1 MAHRQRSQLDPPT
14 EEERIGADQQRLDPG
29 TDQSSERGLD
39 RTVVVRLN
47 HADLDPIAATV
58 TSFVTASDGELLGLT
73 SSPIRLTA
81 GTSSCSSPNSFA
93 AQFGEGKVDTP
104 AGRS

>member
-39 RTVVVRLN
+39 RAVVVRLN
-47 HADLDPIAATV
+47 HADLDPMAEAATV

-73 SSPIRLTA
+73 SSPIRLAA
-81 GTSSCSSPNSFA
+81 GTSSCSRPNSFA
-93 AQFGEGKVDTP
+93 ASS
-104 AGRS
+104 AGS